1 MNEYLFYSSLIVG
14 VFIIGI
20 SIEWYN
26 PKLLY
31 FYMITYV
38 GIITSIFNH
47 GTSNPYIK
55 GLDRTIMGISIFVYI
70 YYCIQ
75 IHHSI
80 LKITILLMIF
90 LMIFM
95 YFLSKIIRSEYADF
109 STILHIT
116 THIFVGIIFSFI
128 VINKRLE
135 ESLDPV

>member
-14 VFIIGI
+14 VLIIGI
-20 SIEWYN
+20 SIELYN

-31 FYMITYV
+31 IYIITYI

-47 GTSNPYIK
+47 GTSNTYIK
-55 GLDRTIMGISIFVYI
+55 GIDRIIMGISIIVYI

-75 IHHSI
+75 IHNSI
-80 LKITILLMIF
+80 LKITTLLMIF

-128 VINKRLE
+128 VINKQLE
-135 ESLDPV
+135 ESIEHV